1 MGTLLINRTTNQPR
15 SVHSG
20 RGHTSIAHGGWQAKS
35 SVTGDLE
42 KGVSIAYTVVT
53 VQCLPGPLKT
63 GSEQDSTDTP
73 SKWWMAT
80 YDGRERNRSRELAV

>member
-1 MGTLLINRTTNQPR
+1 MGTLLIDRTTNQPR

-20 RGHTSIAHGGWQAKS
+20 YGDTSIPHGGWQARS
-35 SVTGDLE
+35 PETGDLE

-63 GSEQDSTDTP
+63 G
-73 SKWWMAT
+73 
-80 YDGRERNRSRELAV
+80 RE

>member
-53 VQCLPGPLKT
+53 VQ
-63 GSEQDSTDTP
+63 
-73 SKWWMAT
+73 
-80 YDGRERNRSRELAV
+80 